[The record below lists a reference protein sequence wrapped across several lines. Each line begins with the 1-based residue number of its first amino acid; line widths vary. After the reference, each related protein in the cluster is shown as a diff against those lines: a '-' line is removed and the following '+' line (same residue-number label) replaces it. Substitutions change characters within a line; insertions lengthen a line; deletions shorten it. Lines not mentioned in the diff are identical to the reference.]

1 MVILVSFGNQK
12 QLIKL
17 SFAELLCPDHQINSR
32 FDEHLQKK
40 RIKSKQ
46 FYWTIKHYIA
56 KLDTY
61 IYTHTQHYDIA
72 SNCIVKTLESNDGR
86 RSAFKIDA
94 HTQTKSENENDDD
107 DDVLCVRTKWKKD
120 LIMYSHA
127 VMRSWIVSN
136 SNSIVDSVLYSIC
149 RSLSLVQNRAGCCSS
164 FLPEFSILI
173 ADCGSCQRRV
183 YVRIEISL
191 DRSKC
196 VRKRRGAECYSTR
209 GCSTFIV
216 INNNEES
223 LPFIHTLFAAF
234 DYISWMNAYR
244 FCARWLFH
252 FFWYRV
258 KAHISIQNN
267 ANVIK
272 LSEFNEMTLRTHDK
286 LLDDDLLRKSK
297 QFSIF
302 AVHSVCSVFQ
312 ALNSNARR
320 LYWKSN

>member
-12 QLIKL
+12 QLIKF

-32 FDEHLQKK
+32 FDEHLPKK
-40 RIKSKQ
+40 TNKIQTILLNNKTLHCKIGHLHLHAHAALWHCIKLYCED
-46 FYWTIKHYIA
+46 FGIERWATIGIQNRR
-56 KLDTY
+56 
-61 IYTHTQHYDIA
+61 THTNKVREWKWWWWWRFVCAYEMKERF
-72 SNCIVKTLESNDGR
+72 NY
-86 RSAFKIDA
+86 
-94 HTQTKSENENDDD
+94 
-107 DDVLCVRTKWKKD
+107 VLSCG
-120 LIMYSHA
+120 YE
-127 VMRSWIVSN
+127 VMN
-136 SNSIVDSVLYSIC
+136 SLQLQLYRQFRIIFNLP
-149 RSLSLVQNRAGCCSS
+149 RSLSLVQNRAECCSS

-272 LSEFNEMTLRTHDK
+272 LSKFNEMTLRTHDK

-320 LYWKSN
+320 LY